1 MKRIGVLVVFVAA
14 AALSGGANSHAA
26 MTTANGFCFQSPDNR
41 LVPCNTSPTP
51 TRALILPNKT
61 VSISGPVSAPLDT
74 TTYLV
79 TITSSVACFALDEP
93 VLVYPMG
100 GGNGAAVLSPLQPAG
115 AAGPSPQSV
124 VIHVDPATTTATLSL
139 EVLNRA
145 LGTGG
150 LVVKAVWPA
159 ESVERLVRVINPASP
174 TAVPTVPPGAAT
186 NTPVPTATAIPTATA
201 VPTATATATGTPGP
215 TPTSTPTGQAFF
227 VRTCITPNP
236 SLPLDFP
243 TIYVQTL
250 PNAVC
255 TSSVLYSNN
264 SQPNNFAGGPQT
276 AGPDGFA
283 VFPFQQQTVAPT
295 GVVMAQCTLNG
306 ARLSARAAFTV
317 NQPTTPTPGPT
328 R

>member
-1 MKRIGVLVVFVAA
+1 MKRIGALVVLVVA
-14 AALSGGANSHAA
+14 AALTGGENSHAA
-26 MTTANGFCFQSPDNR
+26 MTAVNGFCFRSPYNT

-61 VSISGPVSAPLDT
+61 LSVSGPVAAPLDT
-74 TTYLV
+74 TTYTV

-93 VLVYPMG
+93 VVVYPMG
-100 GGNGAAVLSPLQPAG
+100 GGNGAAVLSPLQPVG

-124 VIHVDPATTTATLSL
+124 IVHVDPTTTRATLSL
-139 EVLNRA
+139 EVLNRS

-159 ESVERLVRVINPASP
+159 ERVERLVRVIDPATP
-174 TAVPTVPPGAAT
+174 TAPPTVPPGAAT
-186 NTPVPTATAIPTATA
+186 DTPIATATAIPI
-201 VPTATATATGTPGP
+201 ATATATGTPGP
-215 TPTSTPTGQAFF
+215 TPTSPPTGQAFF

-236 SLPLDFP
+236 SLPIDSP

-255 TSSVLYSNN
+255 TASVLYSNN

-283 VFPFQQQTVAPT
+283 VFPFQQQTIAPA
-295 GVVMAQCTLNG
+295 GVVTAQWTLNG
-306 ARLSARAAFTV
+306 ASLSASAAFTV
-317 NQPTTPTPGPT
+317 NQPITPTPVPT

>member
-1 MKRIGVLVVFVAA
+1 MKRIAVLVVLVAA
-14 AALSGGANSHAA
+14 AALSGGENSHAA
-26 MTTANGFCFQSPDNR
+26 MTAVNGFCFQSPYNTV
-41 LVPCNTSPTP
+41 VPCTTSPTP

-61 VSISGPVSAPLDT
+61 LSVSGPVAAPLDT

-79 TITSSVACFALDEP
+79 TITSSIACFALDEP
-93 VLVYPMG
+93 ILVYPMG

-115 AAGPSPQSV
+115 TAGPSPQSV
-124 VIHVDPATTTATLSL
+124 VVHVDPATSTATLSL

-159 ESVERLVRVINPASP
+159 ESVERLVRVINPATP

-186 NTPVPTATAIPTATA
+186 NTPVPTATAI
-201 VPTATATATGTPGP
+201 PTATATATGTPGP

-236 SLPLDFP
+236 SLPLDSS
-243 TIYVQTL
+243 TIYVQTV

-255 TSSVLYSNN
+255 TASVLYSNN
-264 SQPNNFAGGPQT
+264 SQPTNFAGGPQT
-276 AGPDGFA
+276 AEADGFA
-283 VFPFQQQTVAPT
+283 VFPFQQQTVAPA
-295 GVVMAQCTLNG
+295 GVVLAQCTLNG
-306 ARLSARAAFTV
+306 ASLSARAPFTV